1 MKKLLLG
8 VAAFGLLS
16 GAALAEPQ
24 KLDDSI
30 LGDVAAGL
38 NLDSSTS
45 TMWSLMASQ
54 STKTTTDTVN
64 NVRNITQDLSAMSAN
79 TNYATGLWSNGVSA
93 MGTGSANVSGV
104 IN

>member
-24 KLDDSI
+24 KLDDSV
-30 LGDVAAGL
+30 LGGVAAGYGF
-38 NLDSSTS
+38 DASTS
-45 TMWSLMASQ
+45 SVWSLMASQ
-54 STKTTTDTVN
+54 STETSTATSN